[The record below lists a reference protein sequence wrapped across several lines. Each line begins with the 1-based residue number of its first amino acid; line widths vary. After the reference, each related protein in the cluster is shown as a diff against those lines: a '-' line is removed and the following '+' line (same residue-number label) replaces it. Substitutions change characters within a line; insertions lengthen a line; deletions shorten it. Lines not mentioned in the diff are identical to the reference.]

1 MIQDFSSPNK
11 SIIYSRIVIDLI
23 VMPIVFNAQRERET
37 LAITRNTYVSQTLA
51 KLGVPCIQE
60 ATALKSLLVGRQ
72 SPPLKALF
80 KLQSSARFYN

>member
-11 SIIYSRIVIDLI
+11 STIYSRIVIDLI

-51 KLGVPCIQE
+51 KLGVP
-60 ATALKSLLVGRQ
+60 TALKSLLVGRQ